1 MKPTIRTLLTASL
14 LSATTLSWPAMGVA
28 ATAAATSPATA
39 ESSPQIAS
47 PFLAHMQE
55 AHRLMAEKDW
65 PAADAAARKAL
76 QAARD
81 HENSYEEFDAAATV
95 VNLLHRQQRYA
106 DARRAAEEQIAIFEK
121 RGVSPD
127 AILQLRVMAI
137 REGAAA
143 GESVEVAR
151 LQESVFTQSNVYPGQ
166 WTRDAVA
173 GRLFYALADMS
184 LPLTVG
190 RWALVSF
197 QPADERMD
205 SAQLDYVQTL
215 DDGRAVT
222 VRVGIRYREDLRA
235 KDADAR
241 RQALADRMGEPHG
254 DQTPAPDAES
264 ALPDL
269 PFKDVIAVKRA
280 RQVDYP
286 RGVGIEAQ
294 WTAVRGDWQVDVRA
308 SFGKDK
314 QAGAIAP
321 LHELFDAMTWNR
333 DVRLFRDKTM
343 TDQNREIES
352 YWSMARDWPTA
363 AKLAQAALPDAAFPL
378 EIARLNTVT
387 GRAAYG
393 SGDLIAARRDLDV
406 ALAAWA
412 HAGKAYHDETLY
424 QTALDVA
431 ADIAYRQGRAQDAVA
446 LNRRFI
452 DWVGTQGA
460 AWSMADDGATL
471 RNTETGMA
479 LPLRLGDFR
488 LEPID
493 EKRFYY
499 RNLKTGEQLG
509 LAVEQNAA
517 LPDETLEASMR
528 SFIEDKLGLHVQ
540 GLSTA
545 DFTPRAQEGQGADL
559 RGRQWVFQVE
569 GRPGDDHVI
578 HLDGATG
585 VTAVPAQMV
594 FWVVDRGNRRAILRA
609 PLPAGGA
616 DTGAARFAQALGW

>member
-1 MKPTIRTLLTASL
+1 MTRILLTASL
-14 LSATTLSWPAMGVA
+14 LSATASVWPAMGVA
-28 ATAAATSPATA
+28 ASAAATSPAA
-39 ESSPQIAS
+39 VESVAQSAS
-47 PFLAHMQE
+47 PFLQYMQE

-76 QAARD
+76 QAARE

-95 VNLLHRQQRYA
+95 ITLLHWQQRYA
-106 DARRAAEEQIAIFEK
+106 DARRAAEEQIAVFEK
-121 RGVSPD
+121 RDASQD
-127 AILQLRVMAI
+127 AISQLRVMAI

-143 GESVEVAR
+143 GESADVAR
-151 LQESVFTQSNVYPGQ
+151 LQERVFAQGNAFPGQ
-166 WTRDAVA
+166 WAIDAAA
-173 GRLFYALADMS
+173 GRLDYALAGMN

-222 VRVGIRYREDLRA
+222 ARVWIRYREDLSAR
-235 KDADAR
+235 DVDAR
-241 RQALADRMGEPHG
+241 REALAKQAGEPGG
-254 DQTPAPDAES
+254 DEAPAPEAES

-269 PFKDVIAVKRA
+269 PFKEAVAVKRA
-280 RQVDYP
+280 SQVDYP
-286 RGVGIEAQ
+286 RGVGIEAE
-294 WTAVRGDWQVDVRA
+294 WTALRGDWQVDVRA
-308 SFGKDK
+308 SFVKDK
-314 QAGAIAP
+314 QADAVMQ
-321 LHELFDAMTWNR
+321 LRELFNAMTWNR

-343 TDQNREIES
+343 MDQGREIES
-352 YWSMARDWPTA
+352 YWSMARDWPKA
-363 AKLAQAALPDAAFPL
+363 AELAQAALPDAAFPL
-378 EIARLNTVT
+378 EIARLNTVI

-393 SGDLIAARRDLDV
+393 RDDLAAARRDLDA

-431 ADIAYRQGRAQDAVA
+431 ADVAYRQGRAQDAVA
-446 LNRRFI
+446 LSRRFI

-460 AWSMADDGATL
+460 AWTVADDAAVL
-471 RNTETGMA
+471 RNTESGMA
-479 LPLRLGDFR
+479 LPLRLNDFR

-509 LAVEQNAA
+509 LAVEQNAE

-528 SFIEDKLGLHVQ
+528 SFIEDKLGLRIQ
-540 GLSTA
+540 GLATA
-545 DFTPRAQEGQGADL
+545 DFTPRSQEGRSSSL
-559 RGRQWVFQVE
+559 RGRQWIFQVE
-569 GRPGDDHVI
+569 GRPDGGQVI
-578 HLDGATG
+578 HLDGDARLSD
-585 VTAVPAQMV
+585 APAQMV
-594 FWVVDRGNRRAILRA
+594 FWVVDRGNTRAILRA
-609 PLPAGGA
+609 PVPADGG
-616 DTGAARFAQALGW
+616 GSRAAQFAQALGW